1 MASSKS
7 LGDTMKNERVLRR
20 KRHIKLLKKR
30 TKQLKKKV
38 KVKQHEWN
46 FSKKERI
53 EEKEKRMTS
62 NVSKER
68 NELEL

>member
-1 MASSKS
+1 
-7 LGDTMKNERVLRR
+7 MKNERILRR

-46 FSKKERI
+46 SSKKERI
-53 EEKEKRMTS
+53 EKKEKQMMS
-62 NVSKER
+62 NLER
-68 NELEL
+68 NK

>member
-1 MASSKS
+1 
-7 LGDTMKNERVLRR
+7 MKNERILRR

-46 FSKKERI
+46 SLKKERI
-53 EEKEKRMTS
+53 EKQENRKMS
-62 NVSKER
+62 NLER
-68 NELEL
+68 NK

>member
-1 MASSKS
+1 
-7 LGDTMKNERVLRR
+7 MKNERVLRR

-46 FSKKERI
+46 SSKKKRI
-53 EEKEKRMTS
+53 EEKENRMIS
-62 NVSKER
+62 NLER
-68 NELEL
+68 NK